1 MKLVP
6 VRNREK
12 KEKIIAEESR
22 EENFV
27 FISCNHIT
35 LLGWFVQPLLQDI
48 Y

>member
-12 KEKIIAEESR
+12 KKKIIAEESR